1 MHFSYISRLGNTYFK
16 KLLNNTMLKNDDGH
30 MFGEDYTESIS
41 SVLGKNHRDSLLS
54 PLGNM
59 IVHILDMYDP
69 NHVYNA
75 IQD

>member
-1 MHFSYISRLGNTYFK
+1 MDFSYISRLGNTYFK

-30 MFGEDYTESIS
+30 MFGSDYTESIS

-69 NHVYNA
+69 NHVYKA